1 MRNAISKET
10 CDPNRKRPSFVVCF
24 DGYCLLCNK
33 WVDLLIRLDK
43 GNVFSFSPLQSDAT
57 KSFLGD
63 KCYVDLESE
72 ALNTV
77 VVVNKGQLSIKSD
90 AVIEII
96 YGLGGVYRT
105 AIVLKLVP
113 RILRDFLYDFVAN
126 RRLRWFGRR
135 DTCRVPSESE
145 SFRFLE

>member
-1 MRNAISKET
+1 MRNTILRET
-10 CDPNRKRPSFVVCF
+10 FDPNSKKPLFVICF

-43 GNVFSFSPLQSDAT
+43 GNVFSFSPFQSDAAKT
-57 KSFLGD
+57 FLQD
-63 KCYVDLESE
+63 KGYVDVESE

-105 AIVLKLVP
+105 SIVLKLVP
-113 RILRDFLYDFVAN
+113 RIFRDFLYDFVAN

-135 DTCRVPSESE
+135 ETCRVPSESE

>member
-1 MRNAISKET
+1 M
-10 CDPNRKRPSFVVCF
+10 
-24 DGYCLLCNK
+24 
-33 WVDLLIRLDK
+33 IRLDK
-43 GNVFSFSPLQSDAT
+43 GNVFSFSPFQSDAAKT
-57 KSFLGD
+57 FLQD
-63 KCYVDLESE
+63 KGYVDVESE

-105 AIVLKLVP
+105 SIVLKLVP
-113 RILRDFLYDFVAN
+113 RIFRDFLYDFVAN

-145 SFRFLE
+145 SDRFLE